1 MISKTTD
8 CTTPHDYSCIAVYS
22 KQLSKSFWLLIL
34 LEILRFRLKVRVLYN
49 DFHKQSSSNILKS
62 TKFSFKRNSL
72 IRQKGIWIYCVK
84 ILGSFE
90 IFFQPLTPPD
100 FWRGSYLTN
109 HLLFCF
115 FFFQL
120 IHRMKMSSLEDEAGE
135 STTNT
140 RTFNRPSID
149 ITSTCGY
156 ATEMGRERYVDA
168 SSANG
173 SVNTLCVYQNGD
185 AGLSPAPSPK
195 PPTKFQEISPKTLE
209 DWGYSTII
217 KRRI

>member
-1 MISKTTD
+1 MNLLCEDFGQLRDFFSAFN
-8 CTTPHDYSCIAVYS
+8 TPRFLARILPY
-22 KQLSKSFWLLIL
+22 KSFT
-34 LEILRFRLKVRVLYN
+34 F
-49 DFHKQSSSNILKS
+49 
-62 TKFSFKRNSL
+62 
-72 IRQKGIWIYCVK
+72 
-84 ILGSFE
+84 
-90 IFFQPLTPPD
+90 
-100 FWRGSYLTN
+100 
-109 HLLFCF
+109 LFF

-209 DWGYSTII
+209 D
-217 KRRI
+217 